1 MTLLWIP
8 AVLAG
13 LGVAVV
19 GSNQTLRAAR
29 SLAVRLGL
37 PPFFIGMT
45 VVAFGTDLP
54 EIANSITSS
63 ATGHGDI
70 NVGDSVG
77 SVVTQLTLV
86 AGLLCFVGSMTI
98 DRVTVAVAGLTT
110 IVALLVGAMLLA
122 DGELGRVD
130 GLTLLAFWV
139 VGTFAV
145 HRVETPAITV
155 QRELFARKTLILLR
169 DLSIG
174 LAAVAF
180 GAVIVVFGFT
190 ELAAYLG
197 VPEYASSFLV
207 LSIGT
212 SLPEL
217 VIDGMALRKGENH
230 IAVGDLVGS
239 SFVDAT
245 ISLGIGP
252 ALFPIVVSSGATRG
266 SLIATFIVALA
277 VGFLLFRSRHTR
289 LSAPVFLALYALTY
303 ILVIAP

>member
-1 MTLLWIP
+1 MILLWIP

-13 LGVAVV
+13 LGVAIV
-19 GSNQTLRAAR
+19 GSHQTLGAAR

-63 ATGHGDI
+63 ATGHGDV

-86 AGLLCFVGSMTI
+86 AGLLCLIGSMTI

-110 IVALLVGAMLLA
+110 IIALLVGAMLLD
-122 DGELGRVD
+122 DGQLSRID
-130 GLTLLAFWV
+130 GLVLLAFWL
-139 VGTFAV
+139 VGTLAV
-145 HRVETPAITV
+145 HRVDTPPVTI
-155 QRELFARKTLILLR
+155 QRELFARKTLIAIR
-169 DLSIG
+169 DLCIG
-174 LAAVAF
+174 LSAVAF

-190 ELAAYLG
+190 ELAAYFG

-252 ALFPIVVSSGATRG
+252 ALFPIVVSSGAARG
-266 SLIATFIVALA
+266 SLIAAFVVTLA
-277 VGFLLFRSRHTR
+277 IGLLLVRSKHSRI
-289 LSAPVFLALYALTY
+289 SAPFFLGLYALTY
-303 ILVIAP
+303 VLVIAP